1 VARSSDLKGDLSS
14 EPRRGT
20 LPADEAYLKQVGELV
35 RVTRAGRG
43 MTRRILAQASGV
55 SERYLADLERGIG
68 NASLLVLK
76 QVADAMGVSVTEL
89 VGPRS
94 NHSPE
99 LDQLIARLE
108 TLGSDQ
114 LGEVQRFLTAHV
126 VAPSPRPTGRIAL
139 IGMRGAGKTSIGQ
152 VAAERLAMPFIELD
166 SEIERLAG
174 MELAEIF
181 AVQGQAVFRKLEHRA
196 LETVIDGHETAVIA
210 TTGSLVTEPAAYA
223 LLRSRC
229 FVVWLSAAPEQHM
242 ARVMAQGDLRP
253 MADNPQAMDDLKAI
267 LESRAPL
274 HALADAAIDTTDLDL
289 DTATQKLLEFVER
302 ARAAKG

>member
-1 VARSSDLKGDLSS
+1 MARSGDAKGDPTS

-20 LPADEAYLKQVGELV
+20 LPSDEAYLKQVGELV

-76 QVADAMGVSVTEL
+76 QVADAMGVSVTDL
-89 VGPRS
+89 VSAPQRRTTA
-94 NHSPE
+94 
-99 LDQLIARLE
+99 LTQLIAQLDMLE
-108 TLGSDQ
+108 QDQ
-114 LGEVQRFLTAHV
+114 IAALQRHLTTQGTASV
-126 VAPSPRPTGRIAL
+126 PRPTGRIAL
-139 IGMRGAGKTSIGQ
+139 IGMRGAGKTTIGRA
-152 VAAERLAMPFIELD
+152 VAAKLAVPFVELD

-181 AVQGQAVFRKLEHRA
+181 AVQGQAVFRRLEHRA
-196 LETVIDGHETAVIA
+196 LENVIEQHEAAVIA
-210 TTGSLVTEPAAYA
+210 TTGSLVTESAAYA

-229 FVVWLSAAPEQHM
+229 YVVWLSAAPEQHM
-242 ARVMAQGDLRP
+242 ARVTAQGDLRP

-274 HALADAAIDTTDLDL
+274 HALADAAIDTTDVGLDEAAAALL
-289 DTATQKLLEFVER
+289 DIVAQ